1 MRTFFYY
8 ILAIVAIMPCLL
20 ILNESDNLFVNIL
33 GFAWVGI
40 LIIASRTKV
49 GKTVIKAVLDVNK
62 KMCNW
67 LEK

>member
-33 GFAWVGI
+33 GFVWVGI

-49 GKTVIKAVLDVNK
+49 GKNAIKAVLDVNK

>member
-33 GFAWVGI
+33 GFVWVGI

-49 GKTVIKAVLDVNK
+49 GKNATKAVLDVNK

>member
-33 GFAWVGI
+33 GFMWVGI

-49 GKTVIKAVLDVNK
+49 GKNVIKAVLDVNK